1 MYVPSPSLLF
11 TREQM
16 CLQQL
21 QLSARAGEGQLPSD
35 MLMSNLVHAIL
46 IESVQGMYGA

>member
-16 CLQQL
+16 CLQL